1 MTLDCT
7 LSVEQVGTDIEIEF
21 TATNIGEEAVELTFS
36 DGQTI
41 EVVAS
46 RVSRGDTDSPSGKQ
60 PQATDDEEIWR
71 YSDGRMFT
79 QALRMETLAP
89 GEQLIE
95 TVTWE
100 DPPAGGFEIR
110 SWFCAN
116 DADCAAT
123 GTTTI

>member
-7 LSVEQVGTDIEIEF
+7 LSVEQVGDGIEF
-21 TATNIGEEAVELTFS
+21 ALTVRNTGEEAVELTFS

-41 EVVAS
+41 EVVAEQ
-46 RVSRGDTDSPSGKQ
+46 GNKQ
-60 PQATDDEEIWR
+60 DWR
-71 YSDGRMFT
+71 YSDGQMFT

-100 DPPAGGFEIR
+100 EPPAGEFEIR
-110 SWFCAN
+110 AWLCAN
-116 DADCAAT
+116 DANCVAT
-123 GTTTI
+123 RSITI